1 MKNNKVL
8 YGIIG
13 IVALAIVNVVVFLSL
28 KEYTTARWIN
38 IAGLNLSIIVFW
50 GAGIITG
57 DKSEKFLG
65 YARFPIVAV
74 YSVLTF
80 IISALYI
87 LINVKSVTLS
97 VIVQVILLGLF
108 AIVMC
113 TNTMANNAS
122 KNITNIDKANYNKV
136 TDMAKRIELIMQS
149 VDDREVYKK
158 IEKAYDSVKNANVT
172 LQEDST
178 QIDNDIMQAIG
189 VLEVAVQSKNYDMAE
204 EQVSKINNLI
214 ARRNQM

>member
-80 IISALYI
+80 IISALFI

-97 VIVQVILLGLF
+97 VIVQVILLGSF

-149 VDDREVYKK
+149 VDDREVYKR

>member
-80 IISALYI
+80 IISALFI

-122 KNITNIDKANYNKV
+122 RNITNTDKANYNKIN
-136 TDMAKRIELIMQS
+136 DMAKRIELIMQS

-189 VLEVAVQSKNYDMAE
+189 VLEVAVQSKNYDMTE

>member
-50 GAGIITG
+50 AAGIITG

-80 IISALYI
+80 IISALFI

>member
-50 GAGIITG
+50 AAGIITG

-80 IISALYI
+80 IISALFI

-97 VIVQVILLGLF
+97 VIVQVILLGSF

>member
-38 IAGLNLSIIVFW
+38 IAGLNLTIIVFW

-80 IISALYI
+80 IISALFI

-189 VLEVAVQSKNYDMAE
+189 VLEVAVQSKNYDMTE